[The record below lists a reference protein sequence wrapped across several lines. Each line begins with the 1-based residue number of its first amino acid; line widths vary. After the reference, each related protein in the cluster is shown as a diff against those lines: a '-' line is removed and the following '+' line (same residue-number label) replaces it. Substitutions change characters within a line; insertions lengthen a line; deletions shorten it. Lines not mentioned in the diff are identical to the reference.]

1 MLDAVSSGEILD
13 HLIKAVR
20 MAPLTGEPF
29 DHLRLDAVFPI
40 SCYAQI
46 TANLPETRYYG
57 ELNHSDARLPNGRS
71 ARRKLELRP
80 AHLHKL
86 PEPQRKIWSAIAS
99 AFNAPELE
107 AAYKERFSAA
117 LERRFQRPARD
128 LKLHPAGMLLRDLGG
143 YKISIH
149 CDSFRKAITTQY
161 YLPRDTSQ
169 LHLGTTFHEKKHDG
183 AFAEVKTLE
192 FAPNGGYGFAVV
204 ADSWHSVR
212 QMKNEDGERNS
223 LMLIYYADQGW
234 LGESVNRAKRLAL
247 DVRCALTRRTDL

>member
-1 MLDAVSSGEILD
+1 MPDELSSGEILD

-20 MAPLTGEPF
+20 TAPLTGEPF
-29 DHLRLDAVFPI
+29 EHLRLNAVFPLN
-40 SCYAQI
+40 CYAQI

-71 ARRKLELRP
+71 ARLKLELRP
-80 AHLHKL
+80 AHLRRL
-86 PEPQRKIWSAIAS
+86 PEPQRKIWSAV
-99 AFNAPELE
+99 AFAFDAPELE

-117 LERRFQRPARD
+117 LERRFQRPVRD

-161 YLPRDTSQ
+161 YLPRDASQ

-183 AFAEVKTLE
+183 AFAEVETLE
-192 FAPNGGYGFAVV
+192 FAPNSGYGFAVV

-212 QMKNEDGERNS
+212 QMKSEDGERNS
-223 LMLIYYADQGW
+223 LMLIYYADRGW
-234 LGESVNRAKRLAL
+234 LGEGINRAKRLAQ
-247 DVRCALTRRTDL
+247 DARFALARAN

>member
-1 MLDAVSSGEILD
+1 M
-13 HLIKAVR
+13 
-20 MAPLTGEPF
+20 
-29 DHLRLDAVFPI
+29 
-40 SCYAQI
+40 
-46 TANLPETRYYG
+46 
-57 ELNHSDARLPNGRS
+57 
-71 ARRKLELRP
+71 
-80 AHLHKL
+80 
-86 PEPQRKIWSAIAS
+86 AS

-128 LKLHPAGMLLRDLGG
+128 LRLHPAGMLLRDLGG

-183 AFAEVKTLE
+183 AFVEVKTLE
-192 FAPNGGYGFAVV
+192 FAPNSGYGFPVV
-204 ADSWHSVR
+204 ANSWHSVR
-212 QMKNEDGERNS
+212 PMKNEDGERDS

-247 DVRCALTRRTDL
+247 DVRFALTRAN